1 MNPSQ
6 TEYQVKRTGTDM
18 EIRRTVLL
26 ADANEDF
33 RTMLRENIEP
43 TDGFTVVGSVGD
55 GREALRLIEENK
67 PDLVLADVVLPGM
80 DGFEVLTNLRK
91 FSDIPV
97 IILSARTDEQDNLRG
112 LSLMADDYM
121 TKPFS
126 VSELIARI
134 KVNLARAGVSSSH
147 ATEKVGDITVD
158 FDKMTV
164 IKNGDDIPVSK
175 KEFEILSLLLK
186 NRGKVLSRETIL
198 EKVWGYNGYLG
209 DLRTVDVAIGRLRAK
224 IETAPKEPEII
235 LSRRGAGYYIV

>member
-1 MNPSQ
+1 MKIFILEDDNNISSIIAFNLKTQ
-6 TEYQVKRTGTDM
+6 GFE
-18 EIRRTVLL
+18 TVQEFDGKKGLDRL
-26 ADANEDF
+26 KSEGAD
-33 RTMLRENIEP
+33 L
-43 TDGFTVVGSVGD
+43 
-55 GREALRLIEENK
+55 
-67 PDLVLADVVLPGM
+67 LVLDVMLPGM

-97 IILSARTDEQDNLRG
+97 IILSARTDEQDKLRG

-134 KVNLARAGVSSSH
+134 KVNLARAGRSSSH
-147 ATEKVGDITVD
+147 TTEKVGDITVD

-164 IKNGDDIPVSK
+164 MKNGDDIPVSK

-198 EKVWGYNGYLG
+198 EKAWGYNGYLG